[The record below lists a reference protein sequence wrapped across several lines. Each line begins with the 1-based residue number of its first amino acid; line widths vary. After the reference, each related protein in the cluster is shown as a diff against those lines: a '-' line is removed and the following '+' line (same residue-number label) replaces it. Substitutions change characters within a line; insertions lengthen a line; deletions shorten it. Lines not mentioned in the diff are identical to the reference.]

1 LTTTPA
7 LPFWDELSPQDQGA
21 VLLHLARCE
30 ARGPDVA
37 AEQQPPFFTH
47 PALSSLSPGDASK
60 FARLHQQLAD
70 MMPNAEWEPLYDE
83 ARLADQERRRKEQG
97 DG

>member
-1 LTTTPA
+1 MTTPD
-7 LPFWDELSPQDQGA
+7 LPSWDELSPRDKGE

-30 ARGPDVA
+30 ARGADSA
-37 AEQQPPFFTH
+37 AMHQPPVLAH
-47 PALSSLSPGDASK
+47 PALSWMSPGDASK

-70 MMPNAEWEPLYDE
+70 MMPNAEWEPLYDAARE
-83 ARLADQERRRKEQG
+83 ADRDRRRKEQG